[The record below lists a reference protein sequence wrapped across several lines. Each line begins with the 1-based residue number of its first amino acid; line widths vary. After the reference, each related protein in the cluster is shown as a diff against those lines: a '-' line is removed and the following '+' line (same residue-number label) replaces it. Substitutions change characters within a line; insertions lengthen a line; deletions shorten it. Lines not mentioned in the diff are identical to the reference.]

1 VIQLEN
7 GRIEQRNSL
16 SINTVVPDIID
27 SVAALIDVRDKDDL
41 EVTLARVM
49 FEFVGASRLVVW
61 RVNSSEGEVSLQERI
76 RLSETGSTSCL
87 DEALAHAP
95 LRQACADLQTSF
107 HTHSDVSRRR
117 ADGAMCYVY
126 PVLDSASV
134 VGLLEI
140 ERPIGLDDDRDRL
153 VRGLIRIYRSH
164 LGVLDDTDT
173 DELTGLSNRKPFEEA
188 FRRVVTARVR
198 PKSTTG
204 PGAERCGEESGPR
217 AEIAVIDIDF
227 FKRVNDRFGHAYGD
241 EVLVLLAQLMR
252 STFRKSDSL
261 YRFGGEEFVVLLRG
275 ADPAGA
281 DKALERYRKAV
292 EAYYFPQVGR
302 VTVSIGVTSVC
313 EGDAGSCAFG
323 RADQALYVAKGN
335 GRNQIQRYETLALE
349 GALGDKPDA
358 AREIELF

>member
-1 VIQLEN
+1 VIQLED

-16 SINTVVPDIID
+16 SRHTDAPDIID

-49 FEFVGASRLVVW
+49 FDFVGASRLVVW
-61 RVNSSEGEVSLQERI
+61 RVNLHEGEVALQERI

-87 DEALAHAP
+87 DEALANAP
-95 LRQACADLQTSF
+95 LRQASVDLQTSF

-117 ADGAMCYVY
+117 ADGAMRYVY

-188 FRRVVTARVR
+188 FRRVVTAKVR
-198 PKSTTG
+198 QKSTTG
-204 PGAERCGEESGPR
+204 LGVERCSKESGPR

-252 STFRKSDSL
+252 STFRESDSL

-335 GRNQIQRYETLALE
+335 GRNQVQRYESLASD

-358 AREIELF
+358 AQEIELF